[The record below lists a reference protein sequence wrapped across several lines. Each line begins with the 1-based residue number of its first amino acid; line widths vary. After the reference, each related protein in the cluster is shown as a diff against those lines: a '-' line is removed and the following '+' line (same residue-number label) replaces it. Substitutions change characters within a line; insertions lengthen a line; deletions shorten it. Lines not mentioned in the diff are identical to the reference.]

1 MTVARRSCPKPPT
14 APTIARTAYPARVR
28 YGRLAHAPRNP
39 RAPPPAAHACRVSPS
54 GVPAQECF
62 MKTAMHDRSAPERIA
77 VGLRLSPTR
86 HGIGPKVASIRSSSR
101 ARGVSAE
108 DQLRPVI
115 RGHCCGRQNWI
126 ERRASTIDSLAF
138 TCLNGQK
145 RQALAPGFAIA
156 LTGCAL
162 AWGWEEHRC
171 TRKSV
176 SRGVC
181 PATGTCSSSATPAEK

>member
-1 MTVARRSCPKPPT
+1 
-14 APTIARTAYPARVR
+14 
-28 YGRLAHAPRNP
+28 
-39 RAPPPAAHACRVSPS
+39 
-54 GVPAQECF
+54 
-62 MKTAMHDRSAPERIA
+62 MKMAMHDRSAPERIA

-86 HGIGPKVASIRSSSR
+86 WGMDPKSLPFGRLSR

-181 PATGTCSSSATPAEK
+181 PATGTFKFRQAGREIIVKLHSRKGGFERNRLCCSWSLRRTTRCTSSRPWCPPTRRAWRAHPGG